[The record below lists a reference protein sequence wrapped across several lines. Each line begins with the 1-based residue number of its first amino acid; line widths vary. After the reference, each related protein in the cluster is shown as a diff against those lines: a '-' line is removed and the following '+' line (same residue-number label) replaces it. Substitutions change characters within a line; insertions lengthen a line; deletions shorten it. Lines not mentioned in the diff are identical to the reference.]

1 MTTPSSAAQTPN
13 KWVVLVGAC
22 LGVFC
27 LTMNSAAL
35 ITAVPAIRHVF
46 DLDPTTLQWIVTIYF
61 LTGAMFLA
69 AAGRLGDRFG
79 LAQVFLAG
87 ALCFIVAFA
96 MIALASGPAVVLMGR
111 ALQGLAGAFLLP
123 MSLALVQA
131 TFPQDQR
138 QLAVGIWSG
147 VLGLGLGVGPI
158 VGGLL
163 THYFDWRT
171 IFWASLVLAAISF
184 ILVLLAFRG
193 QGETRPG
200 GSRVP
205 QDYLGFVLLATSMG
219 TLIFAITHARDLG
232 WDSPVTL
239 GMLLA
244 AVAAFLG
251 LLLRERRVDNPF
263 LNLALF
269 GHRRF
274 VAATLGIFTTFF
286 LIYTILYFASI
297 FIQNGLALGYTA
309 EEAGFSLISLT
320 LVMFAVSSQVHRAI
334 ARFGHHRVV
343 TTGMALICLGFLL
356 LHLEASAI
364 GIFGLEVALLV
375 CGLGLGLTLP
385 VFSGIGLE
393 SLPRQ
398 ETGQG
403 SGVLTTFTF
412 LGGTVGISLG
422 GVVSTGASRSA
433 LEDSLAKLQI
443 TEPALL
449 AKIEVGLHTT
459 TADLNTLLA
468 QFDAAT
474 AQALQAALSRAVE
487 AGFADL
493 TLLCVIVV
501 APAAVAQY
509 WLLKSDPG

>member
-1 MTTPSSAAQTPN
+1 LGFLDLGVRFMTTSGSGARTPN
-13 KWVVLVGAC
+13 RWVVLTGSG

-27 LTMNSAAL
+27 LTMNGTAL

-61 LTGAMFLA
+61 LTGAIFLA

-79 LAQVFLAG
+79 LGRVFLAG
-87 ALCFIVAFA
+87 ALAFMVAFA
-96 MIALASGPAVVLMGR
+96 MIALAGDPAVVLAGR
-111 ALQGLAGAFLLP
+111 ALQGLAGALLLP

-163 THYFDWRT
+163 THYLDWRT
-171 IFWASLVLAAISF
+171 IFWASLAITTVSF
-184 ILVLLAFRG
+184 VVVLLAFRG
-193 QGETRPG
+193 LGETRPG
-200 GSRVP
+200 GPRER

-219 TLIFAITHARDLG
+219 TLTFAITHARDLG

-239 GMLLA
+239 GTSLV
-244 AVAAFLG
+244 AVAAFVA

-263 LNLALF
+263 LNLSLF

-320 LVMFAVSSQVHRAI
+320 LVVFAVSTVVHRAI
-334 ARFGHHRVV
+334 ARFGHHRVI
-343 TTGMALICLGFLL
+343 TTGMALICLGSLL

-364 GIFGLEVALLV
+364 AIGGLEVALLV
-375 CGLGLGLTLP
+375 CGLGLGLTVP

-393 SLPRQ
+393 SLPSR
-398 ETGQG
+398 EIGQG

-412 LGGTVGISLG
+412 LGGTLGISLG
-422 GVVSTGASRSA
+422 GVVSTGASRSVLA
-433 LEDSLAKLQI
+433 DSLAKLQI
-443 TEPALL
+443 TDPAQLP
-449 AKIEVGLHTT
+449 I
-459 TADLNTLLA
+459 
-468 QFDAAT
+468 
-474 AQALQAALSRAVE
+474 
-487 AGFADL
+487 
-493 TLLCVIVV
+493 
-501 APAAVAQY
+501 
-509 WLLKSDPG
+509 